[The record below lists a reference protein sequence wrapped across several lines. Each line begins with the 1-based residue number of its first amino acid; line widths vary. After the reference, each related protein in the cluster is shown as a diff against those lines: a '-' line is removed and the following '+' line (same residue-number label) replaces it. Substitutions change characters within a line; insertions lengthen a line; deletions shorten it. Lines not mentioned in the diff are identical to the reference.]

1 MTLKYT
7 FDVYNIVEKEKN
19 KNEKNTKENEYFW
32 ACISS
37 KAHLSPP
44 LEDQ

>member
-1 MTLKYT
+1 MK
-7 FDVYNIVEKEKN
+7 KKKN
-19 KNEKNTKENEYFW
+19 KNEKNAKEKEHFW
-32 ACISS
+32 TCISS